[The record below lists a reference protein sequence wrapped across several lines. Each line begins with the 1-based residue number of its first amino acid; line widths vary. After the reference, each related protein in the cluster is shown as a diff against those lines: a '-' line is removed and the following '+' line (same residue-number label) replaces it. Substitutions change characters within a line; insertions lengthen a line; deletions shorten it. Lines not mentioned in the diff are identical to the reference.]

1 MEFQCACE
9 VRTLFITHKEIQCM
23 LLQLT
28 IITLNTA
35 WVIRRNASSFSLPP
49 TLTYHFLS
57 MCLVGV
63 LFHVIAVFAAVIYI
77 FKLNRS
83 HQEVLL
89 EAFALFIVER
99 HCLEKSNC

>member
-1 MEFQCACE
+1 MG
-9 VRTLFITHKEIQCM
+9 FI
-23 LLQLT
+23 
-28 IITLNTA
+28 
-35 WVIRRNASSFSLPP
+35 
-49 TLTYHFLS
+49 
-57 MCLVGV
+57 
-63 LFHVIAVFAAVIYI
+63 FHVIAVFAAAIDIYI

>member
-1 MEFQCACE
+1 MG
-9 VRTLFITHKEIQCM
+9 FI
-23 LLQLT
+23 
-28 IITLNTA
+28 
-35 WVIRRNASSFSLPP
+35 
-49 TLTYHFLS
+49 
-57 MCLVGV
+57 
-63 LFHVIAVFAAVIYI
+63 FHVIAVFAAAIYI